1 MNCNRIVTN
10 CILLIILI
18 FGSSKVYAQTGQQ
31 KNPETLTLDDNEFE
45 RFSSAARSYF
55 LQQKKIKLGNAT
67 SRALLNQENGE
78 NILVNDPNQNG
89 ITQNE
94 PSGDVIERE
103 NYKSILLSAFNTSE
117 GRQNKTAGSITGIA
131 SSFDSGENFY
141 DYGGLPGYENT
152 SQIFLGD
159 SGIVNNGKNFF
170 ISSMSWPRF
179 DISTG
184 NYGVSLT
191 TGFFDQ
197 ELERIIFSSPKM
209 AIASKDI
216 IDKPYLALDARFD
229 SPKIY
234 ISYSSK
240 RTGGFILSAFR
251 VVECA

>member
-141 DYGGLPGYENT
+141 
-152 SQIFLGD
+152 
-159 SGIVNNGKNFF
+159 
-170 ISSMSWPRF
+170 
-179 DISTG
+179 
-184 NYGVSLT
+184 
-191 TGFFDQ
+191 
-197 ELERIIFSSPKM
+197 
-209 AIASKDI
+209 
-216 IDKPYLALDARFD
+216 
-229 SPKIY
+229 
-234 ISYSSK
+234 
-240 RTGGFILSAFR
+240 
-251 VVECA
+251 